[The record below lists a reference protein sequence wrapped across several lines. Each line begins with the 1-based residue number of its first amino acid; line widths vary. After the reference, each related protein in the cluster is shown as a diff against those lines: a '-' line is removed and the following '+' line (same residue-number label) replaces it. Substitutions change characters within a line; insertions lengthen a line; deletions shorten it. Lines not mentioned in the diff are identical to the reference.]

1 MSAIALCVTILL
13 ALVTAASAQ
22 PSTTFRD
29 ASGRITGTVTR
40 PSSTT
45 LARRVPPLSQGPF
58 NAQKLSEPLM
68 ISEP

>member
-1 MSAIALCVTILL
+1 M
-13 ALVTAASAQ
+13 AAPA
-22 PSTTFRD
+22 
-29 ASGRITGTVTR
+29 AR
-40 PSSTT
+40 PWPWAVFDT